1 MSSTPSFVGIDVAKG
16 HLDVHCLPQGTAFRL
31 ANDDAGLAELVGRLR
46 GLAPALVVLEATGG
60 YEAPAAAALA
70 LAGLPAAV
78 VNPAWVRDFARAKG
92 RRAKTDPLDAALL
105 AHYAQAMRPD
115 PRPLPDAQQQEL
127 GDLLARRRQLLAM
140 RTAESNRLPTV
151 GSARVRRNLRD
162 HLRWLD
168 RQLRS
173 LEADLGRA
181 IQASPVWRRREEL
194 LQGAPGVGPVT
205 ARTLLAELPELGRL
219 SRQQV
224 AALAGLAPLNRDSGR
239 RRGYRAIGGGRAA
252 VRCALYMAAL
262 TASRCNPVIKEFHS
276 RLRAAGKPAKVALVA
291 CAHKLLTILNAMA
304 RTGQPW
310 DERRALQTT

>member
-1 MSSTPSFVGIDVAKG
+1 MSEPTFVGIDVAKG
-16 HLDVHCLPQGTAFRL
+16 HLDVHCLPQGTAFCL
-31 ANDDAGLAELVGRLR
+31 ANDEGGVADLVGRLR
-46 GLAPALVVLEATGG
+46 GLAVALVVLEATGG

-70 LAGLPAAV
+70 VAGLAVAV
-78 VNPAWVRDFARAKG
+78 VNPAWARDFARSKG

-105 AHYAQAMRPD
+105 AHYAQVMRPD

-127 GDLLARRRQLLAM
+127 TDLLARRRQLLGM

-151 GSARVRRNLRD
+151 SSARVRRNLEA

-173 LEADLGRA
+173 LEGDLEQA
-181 IQASPVWRRREEL
+181 IRDSPVWRQREEL

-205 ARTLLAELPELGRL
+205 ARTLVAELPELGRL
-219 SRQQV
+219 TRQQV

-239 RRGYRAIGGGRAA
+239 RRGYRCIGGGRAA

-262 TASRCNPVIKEFHS
+262 TASRCNRVIREFYG
-276 RLRAAGKPAKVALVA
+276 RLRQAGKPAKVALVA

-310 DERRALQTT
+310 DEGRALPTA

>member
-1 MSSTPSFVGIDVAKG
+1 MNPPLFVGIDVSKG
-16 HLDVHCLPQGTAFRL
+16 HLDVHCLPAGTAFRL
-31 ANDDAGLAELVGRLR
+31 ANDDAGVAELAGRLG

-70 LAGLPAAV
+70 VAGLAVAV
-78 VNPAWVRDFARAKG
+78 VNPAWVRDFARSKG

-105 AHYAQAMRPD
+105 AHYAQALRPD

-127 GDLLARRRQLLAM
+127 ADLLARRRQLLGM

-151 GSARVRRNLRD
+151 GSARVRRNLEA

-173 LEADLGRA
+173 LEGDLEQA
-181 IQASPVWRRREEL
+181 IRASPVWRQREEL
-194 LQGAPGVGPVT
+194 LRSTPGVGPVT
-205 ARTLLAELPELGRL
+205 ARTLVAELPELGRL
-219 SRQQV
+219 TRQQI
-224 AALAGLAPLNRDSGR
+224 AALAGVAPLNRDSGR
-239 RRGYRAIGGGRAA
+239 RRGYRSIGGGRAA

-262 TASRCNPVIKEFHS
+262 TASRCNPVIQKFRS
-276 RLRAAGKPAKVALVA
+276 RLRQAGKPAKVALVA

-310 DERRALQTT
+310 DERRAAQTA

>member
-1 MSSTPSFVGIDVAKG
+1 MSPPTFVGIDVAKD
-16 HLDVHCLPQGTAFRL
+16 HLDVHCLPQGDAFRL
-31 ANDDAGLAELVGRLR
+31 ANDDAGVAELTRRLR
-46 GLAPALVVLEATGG
+46 GLAVALVVLEATGG

-70 LAGLPAAV
+70 TAGLPVAV
-78 VNPAWVRDFARAKG
+78 VNPAWVRDFARSKG

-127 GDLLARRRQLLAM
+127 TDLLARRRQLLAM

-151 GSARVRRNLRD
+151 SSARVRRNLQD

-173 LEADLGRA
+173 LEQDLGRA
-181 IQASPVWRRREEL
+181 IQASPVWRQREEL
-194 LQGAPGVGPVT
+194 LQGTPGVGPVT

-219 SRQQV
+219 SRQQI

-239 RRGYRAIGGGRAA
+239 RRGYRCIGGGRAT

-262 TASRCNPVIKEFHS
+262 TASRCNPVIQKFHS
-276 RLRAAGKPAKVALVA
+276 RLRQAGKPAKVALVA